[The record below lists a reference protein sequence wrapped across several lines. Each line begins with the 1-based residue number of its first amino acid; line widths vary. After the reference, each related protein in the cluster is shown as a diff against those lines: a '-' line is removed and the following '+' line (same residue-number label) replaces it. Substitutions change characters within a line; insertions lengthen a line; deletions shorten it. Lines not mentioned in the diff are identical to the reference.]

1 MKQVPNILSLCR
13 IGFSLA
19 LLFALDSPVAFVA
32 LYLLCGITDVL
43 DGYLARRFRIE
54 SKLGAQ
60 LDSIGDFLF
69 WAIVLYLLFFKANID
84 YSMGLIIGII
94 VIAVLRAVNFLI
106 TRLRFCEW
114 GMLHSWGNKAT
125 GLLLFILL
133 PVCLITEKIAAPVGI
148 LLCVAGVLSALDEM
162 AVLLSSNEYDAT
174 RKGFFIK

>member
-19 LLFALDSPVAFVA
+19 LLLATDSPVAFVA

-43 DGYLARRFRIE
+43 DGTLARRFHME
-54 SKLGAQ
+54 SKPGAK
-60 LDSIGDFLF
+60 LDSIGDFVF
-69 WAIVLYLLFFKANID
+69 WAIVLYLLFFKANIE
-84 YSMGLIIGII
+84 YSMGLIMGVI
-94 VIAVLRAVNFLI
+94 VIVVLRAVNFLI
-106 TRLRFCEW
+106 TRIRFRVW

-133 PVCLITEKIAAPVGI
+133 PVCLATEKIAAPVGI
-148 LLCVAGVLSALDEM
+148 LLCAAGVLSALDEM
-162 AVLLSSNEYDAT
+162 AVLLSSREYDAN